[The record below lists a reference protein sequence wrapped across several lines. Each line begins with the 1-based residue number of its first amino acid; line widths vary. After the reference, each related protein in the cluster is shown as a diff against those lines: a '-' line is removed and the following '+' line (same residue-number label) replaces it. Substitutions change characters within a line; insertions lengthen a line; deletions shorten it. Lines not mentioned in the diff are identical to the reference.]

1 VARAQLYSQR
11 GQPVHLAGRWTNSPS
26 RSPAIALTIE
36 AVTPRELALQNP
48 AAPSP
53 LPIPKRRTE
62 DGSNVILRRR
72 REDCRW
78 PRRDGVVRA
87 ACDSLAEH
95 DAGTATHS
103 DDVVALSHAIAEQ
116 MDLPPRERREL
127 LAAAQLHDIGKLT
140 VPREIIEKDGALD
153 VEEWELIREHTVAG
167 ERILRDLPEV
177 MDVAQIVRW
186 SHERYDGRG
195 YPDGLARD
203 EIPLASRIILCA
215 DAFHAMRCDRP
226 YRPGRSAEEAIAELR
241 TYAGTQ
247 FDPQVVDALAAAA
260 RRLKRSRFGR
270 VRAVAGGRM
279 PRRALALLL
288 TLSLAGS
295 AAAAT
300 RGPVSDLLGGGG
312 KERAADATCAGS
324 GACTPAQLG
333 PLGSPFSSGPRAGET
348 PATKGS
354 AARAARAAAGL
365 TATGGVPGTDPRSKA
380 APQVTVPGRAGPSP
394 TTPNG
399 EAKKDAPASAPT
411 PAPDAPAKAKDP
423 KAKPDQQ
430 QAPGQ
435 QKSHG
440 KSEQAPGHSE
450 DHPIRKVVPE
460 KLPEVKGPK
469 VPDPVKAGPMRVE
482 PPAVGKPGS

>member
-1 VARAQLYSQR
+1 M
-11 GQPVHLAGRWTNSPS
+11 
-26 RSPAIALTIE
+26 
-36 AVTPRELALQNP
+36 TPHELAIQEA
-48 AAPSP
+48 AAPVP
-53 LPIPKRRTE
+53 VRVPKRRTE
-62 DGSNVILRRR
+62 DGSNLILRRR
-72 REDCRW
+72 RDDWHW
-78 PRRDGVVRA
+78 PTRDGVVRA

-103 DDVVALSHAIAEQ
+103 DDVVALSHAIADQ
-116 MDLPPRERREL
+116 MELPPRERREL

-140 VPREIIEKDGALD
+140 VPREIIEKDGPLD
-153 VEEWELIREHTVAG
+153 ADEWALIREHTVAG

-177 MDVAQIVRW
+177 EDVAQIVRW

-226 YRPGRSAEEAIAELR
+226 YRPGRTAEEAIAELR

-260 RRLKRSRFGR
+260 RRLKRSRFSR
-270 VRAVAGGRM
+270 ARAVVGGRM

-312 KERAADATCAGS
+312 KEPAAGATCAGS

-333 PLGSPFSSGPRAGET
+333 PLGAPFSSGSRVGQT
-348 PATKGS
+348 PAADRS
-354 AARAARAAAGL
+354 AAHSRRVARGL
-365 TATGGVPGTDPRSKA
+365 SPTGGVPGVG
-380 APQVTVPGRAGPSP
+380 APAHAGPQATVPGR
-394 TTPNG
+394 TPAATAPKA
-399 EAKKDAPASAPT
+399 ETKSDAPSSS
-411 PAPDAPAKAKDP
+411 PAPVSDAPAKAKEP
-423 KAKPDQQ
+423 KATPDQKQ
-430 QAPGQ
+430 PPGQ
-435 QKSHG
+435 QKSPG
-440 KSEQAPGHSE
+440 KSGQAPGQTQE
-450 DHPIRKVVPE
+450 HPLRKVVPE
-460 KLPEVKGPK
+460 KLPEVK
-469 VPDPVKAGPMRVE
+469 VPEVPGQVQAGPVRVE
-482 PPAVGKPGS
+482 LPAVGKPGF